1 MQTLKGGQVMAE
13 RENLNNTREADIE
26 RSTEDI
32 RQDIAKGEEDLS
44 QTVEQIG
51 ERIKEKLDWREYVKD
66 SPYWAL
72 GAAAGL
78 GYLASGMFRK
88 RTTPM
93 ERIMGSIAEKVRG
106 PLGGM
111 LAGAAGPGLIKVT
124 LLGIATKAAA
134 SWIKNA
140 TSPTVASGSTE
151 PRPQTGRGSTIS
163 PTRVDT

>member
-1 MQTLKGGQVMAE
+1 MAE
-13 RENLNNTREADIE
+13 REYLSNTREADVE

-32 RQDIAKGEEDLS
+32 RQDIAKGEENIS

-51 ERIKEKLDWREYVKD
+51 EHIKEKLDWRGYVKD
-66 SPYWAL
+66 APYWAL

-78 GYLASGMFRK
+78 GYLASGMFIT

-93 ERIMGSIAEKVRG
+93 ERIMGSIAEEVRDS
-106 PLGGM
+106 LGG
-111 LAGAAGPGLIKVT
+111 LRTGAAGPGLIKVT

-140 TSPTVASGSTE
+140 TSTSVASGSAV

-163 PTRVDT
+163 PRVAT